1 MENCQTGKT
10 NCPQPAV
17 TRPVSARRFDEHA
30 GPLAERQPAGVVLS
44 VGSARLGQIYESI
57 LAARRLQ
64 TVTARRDD
72 ESRIELG
79 FWKSSSRVL
88 WVSAPFWHPL
98 SICLRDPT
106 ECSSN

>member
-1 MENCQTGKT
+1 
-10 NCPQPAV
+10 
-17 TRPVSARRFDEHA
+17 
-30 GPLAERQPAGVVLS
+30 LAERQPAGVVLS

-106 ECSSN
+106 ECSSNKPAPAGLFCSMGREQNKAFQVFALGPRGG